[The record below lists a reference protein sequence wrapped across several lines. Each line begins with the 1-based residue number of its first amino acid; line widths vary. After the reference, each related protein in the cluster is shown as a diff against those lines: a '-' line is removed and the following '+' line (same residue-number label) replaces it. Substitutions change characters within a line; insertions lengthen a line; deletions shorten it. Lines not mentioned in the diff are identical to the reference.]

1 MAVEPSDSPVLSGGA
16 AGPHELQGI
25 GAGFIPPVLNR
36 DVIDEIVCVE
46 FEDAQRITRQ
56 LARQEGI
63 FTGISSGSICWAALQ
78 LAQRLGEGRR
88 VVAMICDLGERYLSH
103 PVFAD
108 L

>member
-1 MAVEPSDSPVLSGGA
+1 M
-16 AGPHELQGI
+16 
-25 GAGFIPPVLNR
+25 
-36 DVIDEIVCVE
+36 CW
-46 FEDAQRITRQ
+46 
-56 LARQEGI
+56 GI